1 MSAGNGAVF
10 LLQYNLK
17 TPEKGSVI
25 KQDINSYSI
34 AEEIWHA
41 VTHGLGLLL
50 SVAALSI
57 LTVLAAQSGSG
68 KAVAGALVFGIALIL
83 MYGISTL
90 YHAVTAPAAKRILQQ
105 LDHSAVYLLIAGT
118 YTPVTLL
125 GVQGTFGWTLFGIE
139 WAFAAVGIY
148 LKVAYYGRFET
159 LSLVFYALMGWLIL
173 VAAEPMFAHV
183 DTLTLSLLLAGG
195 ITYSLGILFYV
206 WDSLHLNHAIWH
218 LFVLGGSVLHFFVV
232 LFLIQG

>member
-1 MSAGNGAVF
+1 
-10 LLQYNLK
+10 LLQYNVK
-17 TPEKGSVI
+17 TPEQGAAI
-25 KQDINSYSI
+25 KQNINSFSI

-50 SVAALSI
+50 SVAAMSI

-68 KAVAGALVFGIALIL
+68 KSLAGALVFGIALIL

-90 YHAVTAPAAKRILQQ
+90 YHAVTAPMAKRILQQ

-118 YTPVTLL
+118 YTPVALL
-125 GVQGTFGWTLFGIE
+125 GVQGAFGWIILGIE

-148 LKVAYYGRFET
+148 LKAAYHGRFET
-159 LSLVFYALMGWLIL
+159 LSLVLYAFMGWLI
-173 VAAEPMFAHV
+173 VIAVKPMFAHV

-195 ITYSLGILFYV
+195 LTYTLGILFYV

-232 LFLIQG
+232 LFLIQGR

>member
-1 MSAGNGAVF
+1 MH
-10 LLQYNLK
+10 
-17 TPEKGSVI
+17 GSV
-25 KQDINSYSI
+25 NAFSV

-57 LTVLAAQSGSG
+57 LTLLAAQSGG
-68 KAVAGALVFGIALIL
+68 GARLAGALVFGIALIL

-90 YHAVTAPAAKRILQQ
+90 YHAVTAPALKRILQQ

-118 YTPVTLL
+118 YTPVSLL
-125 GVQGTFGWTLFGIE
+125 GVQGTFGWVIFGVE

-148 LKVAYYGRFET
+148 LKAAYHGRFER
-159 LSLVFYALMGWLIL
+159 LSLLLYALMGWLIV
-173 VAAEPMFAHV
+173 VASGPMFAHV
-183 DTLTLSLLLAGG
+183 GTLALSLLLAGG
-195 ITYSLGILFYV
+195 VTYTLGILFYV

-218 LFVLGGSVLHFFVV
+218 LFVLGGSIFHFFVV
-232 LFLIQG
+232 LLLIQA